1 MSLQLSLLMDLF
13 LLSSGAKRIDFIIP
27 REVPVNEVNL
37 KMDAATPP
45 AAAAATSCVAAA
57 PHPHR
62 ATSPQAADSTSKHT
76 TKRPHKKN
84 RRQASILQYVNKRT
98 L

>member
-27 REVPVNEVNL
+27 REVLVNEVNL

-45 AAAAATSCVAAA
+45 AAAAGTSCPAAA
-57 PHPHR
+57 
-62 ATSPQAADSTSKHT
+62 STPPLCHQPPSCSLHLQT
-76 TKRPHKKN
+76 HHKK
-84 RRQASILQYVNKRT
+84 ASQEKS
-98 L
+98 